1 MVSEIAMSAFDVAR
15 VRVELEQ
22 LVGAR
27 AQKAYQPHYEQVVLR
42 MKKSGSSPVDLVIV
56 RGKRVYLSERDR
68 PMPQNPSSFAM
79 TLRKYLGNARLI
91 GVLQIGF
98 DRVLRLDFEHG
109 RGKISLIIEMF
120 RDGNA
125 ILIDDDD
132 IIIQRLSSAAYRSR
146 VLKRGERYSPPPS
159 ATDPRTLDEKGLS
172 DLFKEGDRDL
182 ERTLAGRVNLG
193 RRYAELVCRI
203 SEIDPRSSIPDLG
216 DKERSSLIET
226 IQTLMEESDTV
237 SYTHLTLPTILLV

>member
-125 ILIDDDD
+125 ILIDDED
-132 IIIQRLSSAAYRSR
+132 IIIQPLTSAAYRSR
-146 VLKRGERYSPPPS
+146 VLKRGER
-159 ATDPRTLDEKGLS
+159 
-172 DLFKEGDRDL
+172 
-182 ERTLAGRVNLG
+182 
-193 RRYAELVCRI
+193 
-203 SEIDPRSSIPDLG
+203 
-216 DKERSSLIET
+216 
-226 IQTLMEESDTV
+226 
-237 SYTHLTLPTILLV
+237 